1 MQAEQFA
8 YWLQG
13 FVELNG
19 DMPTPEQWQSIKDH
33 LATVF
38 VKVTPRVGPS
48 TIWPNDPTKVP
59 RLGDWPIYQ
68 PQITCSAIDMSAPH
82 DKELTRVLNECV
94 SGKSFASK
102 AIC

>member
-19 DMPTPEQWQSIKDH
+19 DMPNPEQWQSIKEH

-59 RLGDWPIYQ
+59 RLGDGPIYQ
-68 PQITCSAIDMSAPH
+68 PQITCSSDHEPGPARPFFD
-82 DKELTRVLNECV
+82 
-94 SGKSFASK
+94 FASR